1 MISSLNNKIKKK
13 QLKIAIIGL
22 GYVGLPIAEAFSK
35 HFKVIGYD
43 INKSRILDLKNSIDG
58 NDIKKKI
65 KKKFSKNL
73 IFTHKID
80 LIKNCDIFIITV
92 PTPVNKK
99 NIPNLKFLDHAIDD
113 LISFDLKGKF
123 VVIESTV
130 FPTLCERYIKLIQ
143 IKKKILIDKDF
154 YFGFSPERINP
165 SDNYYTLKNIDKIV
179 SSTSKKSVNFLKKL
193 YSKIVNKIH
202 VSNSIEDAEMAKIIE
217 NTQRDINIAFI
228 NEISIICNKLNLNF
242 KNVLKLASTKWNFLK
257 FNPGLVG
264 GHCISVDPY
273 YLTHILREVNYQ
285 PKVILSGR
293 DINENYHKNIVSFFE
308 KKIKSKKINIL
319 ICGLTY
325 KEDCNDVR
333 NSKAFNLSTEL
344 QKKYSKIDL
353 YDPNIKK
360 DKVYNQKIIKK
371 PKKNFYDLIII
382 CVRHKIFYKK
392 SKLLPEKFGKKNCK
406 FYDVKLGGFLN

>member
-143 IKKKILIDKDF
+143 IKKK
-154 YFGFSPERINP
+154 Y
-165 SDNYYTLKNIDKIV
+165 
-179 SSTSKKSVNFLKKL
+179 
-193 YSKIVNKIH
+193 
-202 VSNSIEDAEMAKIIE
+202 
-217 NTQRDINIAFI
+217 
-228 NEISIICNKLNLNF
+228 
-242 KNVLKLASTKWNFLK
+242 
-257 FNPGLVG
+257 
-264 GHCISVDPY
+264 
-273 YLTHILREVNYQ
+273 
-285 PKVILSGR
+285 
-293 DINENYHKNIVSFFE
+293 
-308 KKIKSKKINIL
+308 
-319 ICGLTY
+319 
-325 KEDCNDVR
+325 
-333 NSKAFNLSTEL
+333 
-344 QKKYSKIDL
+344 
-353 YDPNIKK
+353 
-360 DKVYNQKIIKK
+360 
-371 PKKNFYDLIII
+371 
-382 CVRHKIFYKK
+382 
-392 SKLLPEKFGKKNCK
+392 
-406 FYDVKLGGFLN
+406 